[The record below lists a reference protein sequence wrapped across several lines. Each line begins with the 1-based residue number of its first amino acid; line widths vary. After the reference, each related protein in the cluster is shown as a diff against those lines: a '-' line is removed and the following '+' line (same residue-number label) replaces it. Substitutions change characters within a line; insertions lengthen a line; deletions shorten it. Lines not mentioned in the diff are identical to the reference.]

1 MCFNLIVRVRVYLI
15 SLQFFLSPIFISIQL
30 NRWLVTLPY
39 TGEMRDIN
47 DAVSTE
53 TREIFRHK
61 KEKIKLMIRLVEIWS
76 LFFRRFFR
84 VDVDAMDMDATHTA

>member
-1 MCFNLIVRVRVYLI
+1 
-15 SLQFFLSPIFISIQL
+15 
-30 NRWLVTLPY
+30 
-39 TGEMRDIN
+39 MRDIN

-53 TREIFRHK
+53 RREIFRHK

-76 LFFRRFFR
+76 LFFRRFSR